1 MSADRTSVAQFRVYR
16 TSQGVIIWRLVAA
29 NNRVLATS
37 AAGFSTSDEVTLAVR
52 RVREGVVA
60 ATLEL
65 VHVPDRDWIWRM
77 AGDDGEPTAVS
88 SRSYKRRIDAVRAA
102 DRFRLAAP
110 HAMVDSLVG
119 RRGRFW
125 TNGHRVAGG

>member
-1 MSADRTSVAQFRVYR
+1 MGADRNTVAQFRVYR
-16 TSQGVIIWRLVAA
+16 TSEGEIVWRLVAP

-37 AAGFSTSDEVTLAVR
+37 AAGFSNADEVDLAVR
-52 RVREGVVA
+52 RVRDGADA

-77 AGDDGEPTAVS
+77 LDGDGVLTAIS
-88 SRSYKRRIDAVRAA
+88 SRSYKRRIDCVRAA
-102 DRFRLAAP
+102 DRFRVAAP
-110 HAMVDSLVG
+110 HALVDSIVG

-125 TNGHRVAGG
+125 AHGGR